1 MSEQIKITTTNETF
15 PKEENSIH
23 WDEKEIKLNLAEF
36 VKTGEIENPDLIQ
49 DEKGNWTF
57 ADPKANIWGSK
68 IYPIALTIMQ
78 KYRELIADNNLDG
91 YQIGALRFL
100 INRLTH
106 DKPIIEITDENADWM
121 DMSDCIGANNSEK
134 LFQSSRCAS
143 VFKHVKSD
151 GSVFYSD
158 VDRWMCRDGHDLDN
172 VFHSSVISRILD
184 MKYPITL
191 PYKPDMRPANVLTI
205 EGNSGSDNVYDE
217 MDLIAFMDPYTQKWL
232 YYKESGED
240 WVPIEQLEFTMKY
253 YSYKKMLYSKI
264 VPGAEYM
271 YDGKAVTI
279 DEVIQPKSVDMD
291 GTIIKYTFTD
301 SGEKGEAKSE
311 DFLNT
316 HKWYPKRTKTDI
328 VK

>member
-1 MSEQIKITTTNETF
+1 MSEQIKITTTSEAF

-49 DEKGNWTF
+49 DEKGNWAF
-57 ADPKANIWGSK
+57 ADPKANTWGSK
-68 IYPIALTIMQ
+68 IYPIALTVIQ
-78 KYRELIADNNLDG
+78 KYRELIADNNLDEF
-91 YQIGALRFL
+91 QIGTLRFL
-100 INRLTH
+100 VDRLIH
-106 DKPIIEITDENADWM
+106 DKPIIEITDENADWV
-121 DMSDCIGANNSEK
+121 DMSECLGANDSEK
-134 LFQSSRCAS
+134 LYQSSRCTS
-143 VFKHVKSD
+143 MFKQVNSD

-158 VDRWMCRDGHDLDN
+158 VDRWVCRDGYDLSN
-172 VFHSSVISRILD
+172 TFHCSVIYQILD
-184 MKYPITL
+184 KLYPINL
-191 PYKPDMRPANVLTI
+191 PYNPDMTPTTI
-205 EGNSGSDNVYDE
+205 LVIQGNSGSDNIYDE
-217 MDLIAFMDPYTQKWL
+217 VDLISFMDPITREWF

-240 WVPIEQLEFTMKY
+240 WLSIDQLEFSMRY

-301 SGEKGEAKSE
+301 NGEKGEAKTE

-316 HKWYPKRTKTDI
+316 HKWYPKRTKTDA